1 MYDVKR
7 RGKKE
12 QKGPRG
18 QINNQT
24 PVKANKTKKKASQ
37 VLTSR

>member
-7 RGKKE
+7 REKNK
-12 QKGPRG
+12 KGPKG

-24 PVKANKTKKKASQ
+24 PVRANKTKKKASQ